1 MTNKVLLASIG
12 LGVALAS
19 AASATAG
26 SWTGIY
32 LGGHAG
38 GLWGDVDTTQTA
50 ETSSGFDFNSQTI
63 GDGHN
68 LSPNGVLGGLQ
79 IGYLYQMSNLVFG
92 VEVSGSLSDFDKSE
106 IGPDDVDDVRT
117 VNSDWNAAATLRAG
131 YAFGNSL
138 AYVKGGYAMGEIDV
152 DVVDDSALAPFGSF
166 STSERQDGWTAG
178 GGFEHQLSNDVS
190 LALEYA
196 YYDLG
201 AADHTAVQG
210 VDSETHE
217 VDVTMHTVTARLN
230 WHFNP

>member
-1 MTNKVLLASIG
+1 MTKKFLLASVG
-12 LGVALAS
+12 LSLALAS
-19 AASATAG
+19 AVPATAG

-38 GLWGDVDTTQTA
+38 GLWGDVDTSQTA
-50 ETSSGFDFNSQTI
+50 ETSFGFDFNSQFI
-63 GDGHN
+63 GDEHS

-92 VEVSGSLSDFDKSE
+92 IEVSGSMSDFDQSA
-106 IGPDDVDDVRT
+106 IDPNDNDNVRT

-138 AYVKGGYAMGEIDV
+138 AYVKGGYAMGEIEV
-152 DVVDDSALAPFGSF
+152 AVVDDSLIAPFGSF

-178 GGFEHQLSNDVS
+178 GGFEHQLSDDVS

-210 VDSETHE
+210 PDSETHE

>member
-1 MTNKVLLASIG
+1 MTKKYLLASIG
-12 LGVALAS
+12 LSLALA
-19 AASATAG
+19 AAAPATAG

-50 ETSSGFDFNSQTI
+50 ETSSGFDFNSQVI
-63 GDGHN
+63 GDEHN
-68 LSPNGVLGGLQ
+68 LAPNGVLGGLQ
-79 IGYLYQMSNLVFG
+79 IGYLYQMNNLVFG
-92 VEVSGSLSDFDKSE
+92 IEVSGSMSDFDKSE
-106 IGPDDVDDVRT
+106 IDPNDGDNVRT

-138 AYVKGGYAMGEIDV
+138 AYVKGGYAMAEIEDE
-152 DVVDDSALAPFGSF
+152 VVDDSVVAPFGSY

-178 GGFEHQLSNDVS
+178 VGFEHQLSNDVS

-201 AADHTAVQG
+201 ATDHTAVQG
-210 VDSETHE
+210 PDSETHE
-217 VDVTMHTVTARLN
+217 IDVTLQTVTARVN